1 MGLHA
6 YHLIPTRSPG
16 LYRWAVALRNRRRRQ
31 GRDTADACRAG
42 RKRRSRDEGL
52 ITLRLG
58 RVTGLAGTRKGVAV
72 RVGCRKAIRECLHEG
87 NDLVFLMVRQAEIT
101 GRHIDIVRH
110 LWHRPAVYF
119 FGRS

>member
-1 MGLHA
+1 MLPNHEHTSSCVTRFVACQRMEATMGLHA

-72 RVGCRKAIRECLHEG
+72 RVGCRKAIRECLHED
-87 NDLVFLMVRQAEIT
+87 NDQVLFVIR
-101 GRHIDIVRH
+101 
-110 LWHRPAVYF
+110 
-119 FGRS
+119 